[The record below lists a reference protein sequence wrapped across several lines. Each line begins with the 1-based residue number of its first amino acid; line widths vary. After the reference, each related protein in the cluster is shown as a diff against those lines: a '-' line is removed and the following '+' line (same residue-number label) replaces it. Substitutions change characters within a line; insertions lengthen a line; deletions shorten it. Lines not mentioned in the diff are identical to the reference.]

1 MSDKPL
7 TPIEIGLTA
16 AIVAIE
22 GNEPLILTAS
32 GSDGDKLAGLPF
44 GPFDAVS
51 HRTFEIGLRAWV
63 EEQAGLRL
71 RLFGQLFTLGGPRP
85 PTPTRGTHPPVPP
98 IRFPAPARP
107 PPQTFRPPGGAVPP

>member
-1 MSDKPL
+1 MNEKLL

-32 GSDGDKLAGLPF
+32 GSDGDRLAGLPF
-44 GPFDAVS
+44 GPFDAVA

-71 RLFGQLFTLGGPRP
+71 GYVEQLYTLGDPGRV
-85 PTPTRGTHPPVPP
+85 THAGDTRAPVSSVAVLAPS
-98 IRFPAPARP
+98 PAADKASPAA
-107 PPQTFRPPGGAVPP
+107 GAAFF

>member
-1 MSDKPL
+1 MNEKSL

-32 GSDGDKLAGLPF
+32 GAEAGNLPGLPF
-44 GPFDAVS
+44 GPFDALS

-71 RLFGQLFTLGGPRP
+71 GYVEQLYTFGD
-85 PTPTRGTHPPVPP
+85 RGRHTQ
-98 IRFPAPARP
+98 PA
-107 PPQTFRPPGGAVPP
+107 TDIYL